1 MSSMGAL
8 VKELRGKTG
17 AGILDCQNALKET
30 DSDIEKAIDLLRQR
44 GLAAAQK
51 KAGRET
57 KEGVVSS
64 YIHAGSKIGVLVEVN
79 CETDFVAR
87 NEEFQALVKD
97 VALQIAAAN
106 PSYVKRE
113 QVPPEQVEREKAI
126 YLAQAK
132 ELGKPAAAI
141 EKIVQG
147 KLEKFYQENCL
158 LEQSF
163 IKDPNVTITEI
174 LTQKIAKLGEN
185 ITIARFTRYQLGQE

>member
-1 MSSMGAL
+1 MSSMSTL

-30 DSDIEKAIDLLRQR
+30 QSDIEKAIDLLRQR

-57 KEGVVSS
+57 KEGVISS

-106 PSYVKRE
+106 PSYVKRDAVPVE
-113 QVPPEQVEREKAI
+113 QIDREKAI

-132 ELGKPAAAI
+132 ELGKPEAAI
-141 EKIVQG
+141 DKIVQG

-163 IKDPNVTITEI
+163 IKDPNVTITDI

>member
-1 MSSMGAL
+1 MSSMGTL

-57 KEGVVSS
+57 KEGVISS

-87 NEEFQALVKD
+87 NEEFQGLVKD

-113 QVPPEQVEREKAI
+113 QVPSEQVEREKAI

-132 ELGKPAAAI
+132 ELGKPEAAI
-141 EKIVQG
+141 DKIVQG
-147 KLEKFYQENCL
+147 KLEKFYQEQCL

-163 IKDPNVTITEI
+163 IKDPNVSITEI

-185 ITIARFTRYQLGQE
+185 ISIARFTRYQLGQE

>member
-1 MSSMGAL
+1 MSSMGTL

-57 KEGVVSS
+57 KEGVISS

-87 NEEFQALVKD
+87 NEEFQELVKD

-113 QVPPEQVEREKAI
+113 QVPSEQVEREKAI

-132 ELGKPAAAI
+132 ELGKPEAAI
-141 EKIVQG
+141 DKIVQG
-147 KLEKFYQENCL
+147 KLEKFYQEQCL

-163 IKDPNVTITEI
+163 IKDPNVSITEI

-185 ITIARFTRYQLGQE
+185 ISIARFTRYQLGQE